1 MQGTP
6 EFKPGSNSRRGPGN
20 KILTSAFSARGRHP
34 PFKTAPVADSQR
46 SLTRCSRTSAR
57 ADSQRRRPHRASPLC
72 AWRAAEPGSQLRQG
86 IASRVSNRENRN
98 TTADTSTRHGRA
110 RHRYRNRCVAH
121 DRGTLRSTAGRGRPA
136 KPHHRDRAATWQAA
150 LDHQRHYPGSAARKR
165 VRRVFIRHSDSAPAL
180 DRRCKR
186 SRHNEPIH
194 RFHAGVS

>member
-6 EFKPGSNSRRGPGN
+6 EFKPESNSRRSPGN

-46 SLTRCSRTSAR
+46 SLTRCSKTSAR
-57 ADSQRRRPHRASPLC
+57 ADSQRRRPHRASSLC
-72 AWRAAEPGSQLRQG
+72 AIGSCRAMV
-86 IASRVSNRENRN
+86 IVSRAWNRENRN
-98 TTADTSTRHGRA
+98 TPANTSTRHGRA

-121 DRGTLRSTAGRGRPA
+121 GHGSLRRTAGRGRPA
-136 KPHHRDRAATWQAA
+136 KPHYRDRAATWQAA
-150 LDHQRHYPGSAARKR
+150 LDHQRHYPGSAARKL
-165 VRRVFIRHSDSAPAL
+165 VRRVFVRRSAGAPAL